1 VVIAMEQLTKAYRR
15 KRVVDCLTCRVEP
28 GRVTGFV
35 GPNGAGKTTTMKMLT
50 GLARPTSGQALIG
63 GRSYRDQPV
72 PLRAVGIALETRV
85 FHRGRTLRAHLQYL
99 AASSKLALSRA
110 DEVLELVGLTE
121 VAARRAGTLSLGMAQ
136 RLALATALLGDPA
149 VLILDE
155 PMNGLDPAG
164 IVWLRTLLRS
174 LASEGRT
181 VLVSS
186 HLMNE
191 MAVTADHVLI
201 IGRGRLIADSPVKDL
216 VSQSLRVRTAEP
228 ARLAACLTGTATV
241 RPGDDDHTFFVA
253 GCDVPTLASKAAAA
267 GIELEEL
274 AFVETSLEAA
284 FLKMTGQDV
293 EYDARQVQ

>member
-1 VVIAMEQLTKAYRR
+1 
-15 KRVVDCLTCRVEP
+15 
-28 GRVTGFV
+28 
-35 GPNGAGKTTTMKMLT
+35 
-50 GLARPTSGQALIG
+50 
-63 GRSYRDQPV
+63 
-72 PLRAVGIALETRV
+72 
-85 FHRGRTLRAHLQYL
+85 
-99 AASSKLALSRA
+99 
-110 DEVLELVGLTE
+110 
-121 VAARRAGTLSLGMAQ
+121 
-136 RLALATALLGDPA
+136 
-149 VLILDE
+149 
-155 PMNGLDPAG
+155 MNGLDPAG

-241 RPGDDDHTFFVA
+241 RPGDDDHTFLVA

-284 FLKMTGQDV
+284 FLKMTSQDV
-293 EYDARQVQ
+293 EYDARQVR